1 MIRETGSRMPRAP
14 AAPRTGSQR
23 FSTVLPAKKSS
34 PPCDDKH
41 GPV

>member
-1 MIRETGSRMPRAP
+1 MSRETGSRMPRP
-14 AAPRTGSQR
+14 PDVPRTGSQR
-23 FSTVLPAKKSS
+23 FSTALPAKKSS